1 MNNRRDFLKFSGAI
15 ALGSLFAPTQIFAKS
30 PFAKKPIGLQLY
42 SLREDMQKDA
52 QGTLQKVASIG
63 FKNLETANYAD
74 GKIYGMAPK
83 EFKSFIEDLGMKLS
97 SAHLG
102 GPQYSPDKK
111 GEAMEWWK
119 KAIDD
124 HKSMGAKYVIKPSMP
139 IPKTLEELDVWC
151 DYYNAVGSLAG
162 KSGMKFGFHNHARE
176 FEEIEGK
183 VMYDYMIENTDA
195 KNVCYELD
203 VYWSKKGGFDA
214 VHYLNKYP
222 GRFPVLHIKDEKEL
236 GESGEI
242 DYKPIFEAAYDQGL
256 KTFFVEVEKYNYEP
270 VESVQKSFAFLNNA
284 PYVK

>member
-1 MNNRRDFLKFSGAI
+1 MNKRRDFLKFSGAI
-15 ALGSLFAPTQIFAKS
+15 ALGSLLTPTKLFANAA
-30 PFAKKPIGLQLY
+30 FAKKPIGLQLY
-42 SLREDMQKDA
+42 SVRSDMETDP
-52 QGTLQKVASIG
+52 QGTLKKVASIG
-63 FKNLETANYAD
+63 YKNLETANYAD
-74 GKIYGMAPK
+74 GNVHGMAPK
-83 EFKSFIEDLGMKLS
+83 EFKTFINDLGMKLS

-111 GEAMEWWK
+111 DEAMDWWK
-119 KAIDD
+119 KAIED

-139 IPKTLEELDVWC
+139 IPKTLAELDEWC
-151 DYYNAVGSLAG
+151 EYYNAIGSLAG
-162 KSGMKFGFHNHARE
+162 KSGMQFGFHNHARE

-183 VMYDYMIENTDA
+183 VMYDYMIEHTDA

-222 GRFPVLHIKDEKEL
+222 GRFPILHIKDEKEL

-242 DYKPIFEAAYDQGL
+242 DYEPIFKAAYDQGL

-270 VESVQKSFAFLNNA
+270 IESVQKSYAFLDNA
-284 PYVK
+284 SYVK